1 MAGRLAFGAV
11 CGIILALLAIGGS
24 KGSERT
30 TINMG
35 TSPASG
41 LGAQIAEFAAEAWSL
56 SGDEAPPAGLEYGH
70 LRVFCSQDAD
80 EIATVGAT
88 FSIINP
94 FNFTRAEPFGMPRE
108 EFDSRMAR
116 LRAFTDRAHAQGIT
130 VISYVSANTTTH
142 KEGVVAEAPLAQ
154 AWSDAGA
161 WNQYKDFYGPR
172 PAEPPDR
179 WFEKKSDGSY
189 GGHVW
194 IPPWAQ
200 EERHYEL
207 AGCSHSPGFRQYLAG
222 IMNILCEA
230 GIDGIY
236 LDHSE
241 VSNPFSEDSIRC
253 FQEFLGARYSVPE
266 AREQFGIEN
275 LSEAR
280 PTDRRGDRLGA
291 ESVLFAA
298 ASGGEIHQYLRDH
311 ARQRDPDFI
320 MSGNLYAADTFQA
333 AVLDGSDIQLAA
345 AVDTFLYS
353 ELASGQ
359 DNIPGTRDGLRV
371 SAAPLNRMITASSR
385 TGAATTYTHYP
396 NSPNPIPSAEALY
409 NIQRLATAEAFANHC
424 AFRRI
429 EESHDARVKEGAK
442 SVYDLLRG
450 IEPELLG
457 AQMAANIGVVASLEN
472 VYHRQY
478 SYHLEVSRALA
489 DAGFAHEMI
498 APRNLTGERLA
509 HYRVVILPN
518 TVVLGDDAYRALV
531 EFAKGGG
538 AVIGFGAVGTL
549 DRRGNPGPAER
560 LTEQLDYR
568 RLPLDE
574 DRAARDGDLGW
585 DDGKVRRAAWGRGQW
600 TDDLRPT
607 MAGLVAAVEE
617 MAGGTATAR
626 VHEAD
631 GVEITAMRRDGSD
644 GLIVHLV
651 NYGVDFEG
659 EVTPA
664 RDVKVSVAVPK
675 GGKATRVE
683 WHALDGVSQTPEVS
697 AADGRA
703 SFTVP
708 ELPVYGIAVVRS
720 GRGEGGLGQG
730 GL

>member
-1 MAGRLAFGAV
+1 MDGRLTFGV
-11 CGIILALLAIGGS
+11 VFNIILALLVVGAS
-24 KGSERT
+24 EGSERT
-30 TINMG
+30 TMNTG
-35 TSPASG
+35 TSLASG
-41 LGAQIAEFAAEAWSL
+41 LGTRIAGFAAGARSL
-56 SGDEAPPAGLEYGH
+56 SGDEVPPKGLEYGH
-70 LRVFCSQDAD
+70 LRVFCSREVD
-80 EIATVGAT
+80 EIAVVGAT

-94 FNFTRAEPFGMPRE
+94 FNFTRAEPFGMPRD
-108 EFDSRMAR
+108 EFDARMAR
-116 LRAFTDRAHAQGIT
+116 LQAFTDRAHTQGIT
-130 VISYVSANTTTH
+130 VISYVTANTTTH
-142 KEGVVAEAPLAQ
+142 REGVVAEAPLAQ
-154 AWSDAGA
+154 AWRDPENWS
-161 WNQYKDFYGPR
+161 QYKDFYGPR
-172 PAEPPDR
+172 PEEPPER
-179 WFEKKSDGSY
+179 WFEKKSNGSY

-253 FQEFLGARYSVPE
+253 FQEFLAARYSPAE
-266 AREQFGIEN
+266 LREQFGIEN

-280 PTDRRGDRLGA
+280 PTDRRRGRLGA

-320 MSGNLYAADTFQA
+320 MSGNLYAAYTFQV
-333 AVLDGSDIQLAA
+333 AVLEGSDIQLAG

-353 ELASGQ
+353 ELAHE
-359 DNIPGTRDGLRV
+359 DENIPGKRDGMRV

-396 NSPNPIPSAEALY
+396 NSPNPIPNAEALY

-429 EESHDARVKEGAK
+429 EDGHDARVKEGAK
-442 SVYDLLRG
+442 SVYDLLRS
-450 IEPELLG
+450 IEPDLLG

-472 VYHRQY
+472 VYHRRY

-489 DAGFAHEMI
+489 DAGFAQEMI
-498 APRNLTGERLA
+498 APRNLTGAQLA

-518 TVVLGDDAYRALV
+518 TVVLGDDAYRALID
-531 EFAKGGG
+531 FAKGGG

-549 DRRGNPGPAER
+549 DRRGSPGPAER
-560 LTEQLDYR
+560 LTEQLDYC

-574 DRAARDGDLGW
+574 DRAARDGELRW
-585 DDGKVRRAAWGRGQW
+585 DDGELRRAAWGRGQW

-607 MAGLVAAVEE
+607 IEALVAAVEE
-617 MAGGTATAR
+617 TAGGAATAR

-631 GVEITAMRRDGSD
+631 GVEITAMRRESSD
-644 GLIVHLV
+644 DLIVHLV

-659 EVTPA
+659 KVIPA
-664 RDVKVSVAVPK
+664 RDVKVSVAMPK
-675 GGKATRVE
+675 GREAARVE
-683 WHALDGVSQTPEVS
+683 WHALDGVSQTLEVS
-697 AADGRA
+697 RGNGRA
-703 SFTVP
+703 TFIVP
-708 ELPVYGIAVVRS
+708 ELPIYGIALVRTL
-720 GRGEGGLGQG
+720 GRERTDTE
-730 GL
+730 